1 MKLTSIFLSEGKM
14 KIYRYE
20 PSFSEKKRGEVRPPL
35 APGVSWVQF
44 GEESVL
50 YEDEPQETKADVTP
64 SRGARMPRR
73 EENVAREQMY
83 VVVQNGRLFQQD
95 HPEIPVLHDRGR
107 FLLVKIDP
115 EKARTLT
122 DKHETCY
129 GLVPL
134 EENHV
139 VFESRQPP
147 ATRAP
152 VPEIQAV
159 VNKLER
165 AKFDS
170 NLTKLASFPTRHST
184 SAGFIDAA
192 TWARTRLKDMGYT
205 TRSQTITVDG
215 GKSRNIIAE
224 KLGKGTGARQIV
236 IVTAHLDSINLAGG
250 PTATAPGAD
259 DNGSGSAGLLEIAR
273 VFQDQSSMHDL
284 RLILFGGEEQG
295 LFGSKHYVAAI
306 SKAEKARIRSVVN
319 MDMIGSLNSPS
330 RTVLIEG
337 SPLSQTVISG
347 LSKAAATYTQLKV
360 ETSLTPFAS
369 DHVPFINAQIPA
381 VLTIEGADNANG
393 NIHSE
398 KDTLATIDPEIA
410 LDILRMNVAFVAEEI
425 GSQST

>member
-1 MKLTSIFLSEGKM
+1 V
-14 KIYRYE
+14 KIYKYE
-20 PSFSEKKRGEVRPPL
+20 PSFSEKKRGDVRPPL

-50 YEDEPQETKADVTP
+50 YQDEPPETKAAAPP

-73 EENVAREQMY
+73 EENVTREQMY
-83 VVVQNGRLFQQD
+83 VVVQNGRLFQQH
-95 HPEIPVLHDRGR
+95 HPEIPILHDRGR

-147 ATRAP
+147 AARAP

-159 VNKLER
+159 VNKIEGANL
-165 AKFDS
+165 DS
-170 NLTKLASFPTRHST
+170 SLTKLASFPTRHST

-192 TWARTRLKDMGYT
+192 TWARMQLKDMGYT
-205 TRSQTITVDG
+205 TRLQTITVDS

-224 KLGKGTGARQIV
+224 KFGKGSGARQLV

-250 PTATAPGAD
+250 PTAAAPGAD

-273 VFQDQSSMHDL
+273 VFQDHSSVHDL
-284 RLILFGGEEQG
+284 RFILFGGEEQG
-295 LFGSKHYVAAI
+295 LFGSKHYVAGI

-319 MDMIGSLNSPS
+319 MDMIGASNSTS
-330 RTVLIEG
+330 RSVLIEG
-337 SPLSQTVISG
+337 SPFSKTVITG

-398 KDTLATIDPEIA
+398 HDTRDTIDLEIA
-410 LDILRMNVAFVAEEI
+410 LEILRMNVAFVAEQI
-425 GSQST
+425 GS